1 MPGGM
6 AKKLKIN
13 LKKFLSGQ
21 EKPFTDNCHL
31 VAPIHL
37 SKQELLSIFIS
48 ESRMVLKTA
57 LVWLTQKA
65 CKLPLFFSFCGRSVI
80 TGWRL
85 GTTWWLSQTHRHRAT
100 HHPPQHTRPPHT
112 NPLTHSHTHTLSHT
126 HTHTYTHTH
135 PHTPHPEGSSLA
147 QMIGSRLLMARVAAG
162 RWWADQHQIAARL
175 RLDRAGG

>member
-1 MPGGM
+1 MANTPCVHGRRVESLDAMPGGM

-126 HTHTYTHTH
+126 HIHTL
-135 PHTPHPEGSSLA
+135 TPTPTLTPPIPKA
-147 QMIGSRLLMARVAAG
+147 PA
-162 RWWADQHQIAARL
+162 WPK
-175 RLDRAGG
+175 